1 MRRLAS
7 LLAVS
12 AFVSALWAQE
22 ASSTLQFKFTEK
34 QRELFDATV
43 ELNGNL
49 PIPGAAGMAGTLKM
63 MMTVFMEVDKVE
75 DGGKATVKTGLEAFD
90 AEFNG
95 QPFPVGLDMAR
106 NVIPDSTATV
116 APNGKLSG
124 LQGGGGLMGFQ
135 LPGFD
140 PRNMATLLIPTE
152 LPDKPLTN
160 GMTGSSRA
168 SSAGAATRSKSP

>member
-106 NVIPDSTATV
+106 NFIPDSTRLQVFEWGVWGDWQTLAQR
-116 APNGKLSG
+116 LFLG
-124 LQGGGGLMGFQ
+124 LRTLEAAGVHAIVCPLPPDEGL
-135 LPGFD
+135 
-140 PRNMATLLIPTE
+140 A
-152 LPDKPLTN
+152 
-160 GMTGSSRA
+160 RA
-168 SSAGAATRSKSP
+168 LRDRLQRAAHD